1 MYKVAIHYNEKY
13 GFAKYNPETRE
24 LLVTHPNP
32 RVREKVYKYLTTTR
46 SITQPADPKHGG
58 IQLVRITPTD
68 SVEDIDISLCEMF
81 YNIGLH
87 VDWGY
92 ENNTKVVDEF
102 IPRVVNISDRR
113 LRGVLNNNKCIREF
127 GDRYEY
133 CLVKNYENL
142 YHEPVIDSIQFDDV
156 FVQLLTDKNTRVI
169 VSIDFQ
175 KDMFKIVDILDWI
188 NKNSVKVL
196 SDNDDKIENAWNMI
210 EGLKFKGLPIVLYRK
225 GFETIHININSLREV
240 TDEFIPGIQKI
251 NTMNSKEIDSLDNKG
266 EIFLNGRKIDYIP
279 EIWIDLTKDL
289 LISNGHI
296 FVASYLGDYG
306 GCIGLFEEE
315 GDDLPL
321 AWIHDTETKVYI
333 DIYEND
339 NRKVIFVEHSYAI
352 DIDSLLNI

>member
-1 MYKVAIHYNEKY
+1 METIFESFDGQKIITISDEKIVVNLEKESATFSKLMNELGK
-13 GFAKYNPETRE
+13 E
-24 LLVTHPNP
+24 
-32 RVREKVYKYLTTTR
+32 
-46 SITQPADPKHGG
+46 
-58 IQLVRITPTD
+58 
-68 SVEDIDISLCEMF
+68 VEDLKSFVNQGIPGKIKITRKYQNKDDISKLLTELHIPF
-81 YNIGLH
+81 YSYTI
-87 VDWGY
+87 D
-92 ENNTKVVDEF
+92 NTEAVDEF
-102 IPRVVNISDRR
+102 SSRVVNIDDYR
-113 LRGVLNNNKCIREF
+113 LRCVLNNNKCIREF

-188 NKNSVKVL
+188 NKNSVKIL
-196 SDNDDKIENAWNMI
+196 RDKEDRIEDAWNMI
-210 EGLKFKGLPIVLYRK
+210 EGLKFKDLPIVLYRK

-240 TDEFIPGIQKI
+240 TDEFIPGIQRI

-279 EIWIDLTKDL
+279 EIRIDLGNDL

-321 AWIHDTETKVYI
+321 AWIYDTETKVYI